1 LNILFL
7 ARSLHV
13 GGAERQLV
21 SLASGLHARG
31 HQVAVAVFYTGG
43 PLDADLTAA
52 GVPLLD
58 LKKKGRWDT
67 GVFIAS
73 LIRLVRTIRPDILHG
88 YLGTPNVL
96 TAMLKPFCPG
106 VRMVWGVRA
115 SNMDLSCYDRTSRF
129 NYLLE
134 RRLAR
139 FANKIIVNSKAGLT
153 YAASVGFPKKT
164 MEVVHNGVDVERFC
178 PDEEAGKAVRR
189 EWEVGDDECLIGHVA
204 RMDPMKDHP
213 MFLRAAAA
221 LPHGELTKNRFV
233 CVGDGSEP
241 QQRELRVLG
250 KSLGLEN
257 RLIWAGPRAD
267 MPAVFNAL
275 DILCSSSLYGE
286 GFPNVLGE
294 AMACGVP
301 CVATDVGDSALVL
314 GETGRV
320 VPPGAFQLMAEAL
333 EQTVQALP
341 NERET
346 LARTTRERIV
356 AQFSREAMI
365 RRTEEIL
372 EGVLKK

>member
-1 LNILFL
+1 MNILFL
-7 ARSLHV
+7 TRSLHV

-31 HQVAVAVFYTGG
+31 HQVAVAVFYSGG
-43 PLDADLTAA
+43 PLDAELTAT

-67 GVFIAS
+67 AAFLAS
-73 LIRLVRTIRPDILHG
+73 LIRLVRKVRPDILHG

-96 TAMLKPFCPG
+96 TVLLKPFCPG

-139 FANKIIVNSKAGLT
+139 FANKIIVNSEAGLA
-153 YAASVGFPKKT
+153 YAASVGFPEET
-164 MEVVHNGVDVERFC
+164 MVVVHNGVDVKRFC
-178 PDEEAGKAVRR
+178 PDAEAGKAVRR
-189 EWEVGDDECLIGHVA
+189 EWEVKDDERLIGHVA

-213 MFLRAAAA
+213 AFLRAAGILAEERPAA
-221 LPHGELTKNRFV
+221 RFV

-241 QQRELRVLG
+241 RQRELRDLA
-250 KSLGLEN
+250 KNLGLGD

-267 MPAVFNAL
+267 IPAVFNAL

-294 AMACGVP
+294 GMACGVP

-314 GETGRV
+314 GETGLV
-320 VPPGAFQLMAEAL
+320 VPPGAFQLLAEAL
-333 EQTVQALP
+333 EQTALTLP
-341 NERET
+341 NEKET
-346 LARTTRERIV
+346 LAQRTRKRIV
-356 AQFSREAMI
+356 AHFSREEMI

-372 EGVLKK
+372 ADVLAR